1 MSWRSRQG
9 SLGSKG
15 KSHPVRPRTE
25 PSEGPLKTENET
37 NRRLA
42 GCLVNLNN
50 NVGDGNNRASGIR
63 FRGVPRTCLAFSQL
77 RAQLPQPAEGLLH
90 VAAVG
95 LLRAFAYSAVAAFQ
109 MKRIAWTW
117 VFGILAVL
125 FNPLAR
131 FHLKHG
137 TWLIIYWASIA
148 IILIAASISWRDRG
162 TAAKAENKAP

>member
-1 MSWRSRQG
+1 MKQ
-9 SLGSKG
+9 
-15 KSHPVRPRTE
+15 
-25 PSEGPLKTENET
+25 
-37 NRRLA
+37 
-42 GCLVNLNN
+42 
-50 NVGDGNNRASGIR
+50 I
-63 FRGVPRTCLAFSQL
+63 
-77 RAQLPQPAEGLLH
+77 
-90 VAAVG
+90 VG
-95 LLRAFAYSAVAAFQ
+95 LPVAWLISTIMLAMAIIGPPALDFGESPAPASRSHSYERSYHSQRKDFYTLLRWVCCAAFAYSAVAAFQ
-109 MKRIAWTW
+109 MKRRAWTW